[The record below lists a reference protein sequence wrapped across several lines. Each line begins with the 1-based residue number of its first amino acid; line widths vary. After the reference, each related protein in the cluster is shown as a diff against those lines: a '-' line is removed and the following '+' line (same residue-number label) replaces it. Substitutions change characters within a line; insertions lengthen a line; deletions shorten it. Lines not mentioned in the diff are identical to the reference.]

1 MFRMILIGPD
11 WLNVKSSIDLFKEGM
26 RKSGNRALFEAQ
38 PQEALQV
45 LNIILSY
52 SANLNPKFVNLGRR
66 FFQPDTVSMLSRIHI
81 KVER

>member
-1 MFRMILIGPD
+1 
-11 WLNVKSSIDLFKEGM
+11 M

-66 FFQPDTVSMLSRIHI
+66 FFQPDTVLNLATFNEFNVARNFPMSFFISLSSWKR
-81 KVER
+81 KQTSPKS